1 MKTWILIF
9 TIITTIVGLL
19 MVYFDYDRTLRL
31 RFTEIPDMIEDYK
44 KKPKAEKRVVAV
56 LDCDD
61 VNFLCTKTI
70 KSMLDQS
77 MRLDDFAIQTST
89 PDKIG
94 PELLQVVSV
103 HSPGTDVVREK
114 ERDTIIIRLANGR
127 EYPYDFVESVVESV
141 VESR

>member
-1 MKTWILIF
+1 MWILIL
-9 TIITTIVGLL
+9 TIITTIAGLL
-19 MVYFDYDRTLRL
+19 MVYFDYDRTLRM
-31 RFTEIPDMIEDYK
+31 RFTEISDMIEDYK
-44 KKPKAEKRVVAV
+44 KKPKSKRRVVAV

-94 PELLQVVSV
+94 TELLQVVSV

-114 ERDTIIIRLANGR
+114 ERDTIIIRLKNGY
-127 EYPYDFVESVVESV
+127 EYPYGFVESIVEKAQ
-141 VESR
+141 

>member
-1 MKTWILIF
+1 MKLWILFF
-9 TIITTIVGLL
+9 TIITTIAGLL

-31 RFTEIPDMIEDYK
+31 KFTEITDMIEDYK
-44 KKPKAEKRVVAV
+44 KKPKSKRRVVAV

-89 PDKIG
+89 PEKI
-94 PELLQVVSV
+94 ENKLLQVVSV
-103 HSPGTDVVREK
+103 HNPGTDVVREK
-114 ERDTIIIRLANGR
+114 ERDTVIIRLVNGR
-127 EYPYDFVESVVESV
+127 EYPYDFVESVVES
-141 VESR
+141 SQ